1 MSSMSSDRA
10 PLPTFR
16 FGRTGLMV
24 PRVSLGTWAYG
35 GENLAGTAEVGWSGH
50 DEGQAIAAMQHA
62 YLRGL
67 THWDTADVYG
77 NGRSEE
83 LIGSMWARGIPRDKI
98 TLASKVGWFRGDYPH
113 FYHPDLV
120 REQIDGSLRRL
131 KTDTIDVYY
140 LHHCDFGP
148 DDRWL
153 EPALDVVREAKAAGK
168 IRFIGLSDWDD
179 ARLMRHLQTVDP
191 DVIQPCRSVTHDE
204 YHASGLAAWVD
215 HHDLG
220 VAFFSPLRHGLL
232 LGKYTEPTTFP
243 HGDFRNSDPVFKDA
257 AALARIAAN
266 AKVIRER
273 FADRSSEPVI
283 AALIAACLFDAKNA
297 TVLLGQ
303 RTPSQ
308 VEAAYAA
315 ASLPLEFE
323 ELAWIRSL
331 YFGVPA

>member
-1 MSSMSSDRA
+1 MPSTPSDHA

-50 DEGQAIAAMQHA
+50 DEGQAIAAMQLA
-62 YLRGL
+62 YQRGI

-83 LIGSMWARGIPRDKI
+83 LIGSMWARGIPRDRI
-98 TLASKVGWFRGDYPH
+98 TLASKVGWYRGDYPH

-120 REQIDGSLRRL
+120 REQLEGSLRRL
-131 KTDTIDVYY
+131 KTDHIEVFY

-153 EPALDVVREAKAAGK
+153 GPALQILRDARAAGK
-168 IRFIGLSDWDD
+168 IGFIGLSDWDD
-179 ARLMRHLQTVDP
+179 GLLMRHLATVDP
-191 DVIQPCRSVTHDE
+191 DVIQPYRNVTHDE
-204 YHASGLAAWVD
+204 FHASGLAAWVD

-232 LGKYTEPTTFP
+232 LGKYTQPPTFP
-243 HGDFRNSDPVFKDA
+243 HGDFRNSDPVFSDA
-257 AALARIAAN
+257 AALTRLAENAR
-266 AKVIRER
+266 VIRAR

-303 RTPSQ
+303 RTPAQ

-331 YFGVPA
+331 YFGFPA